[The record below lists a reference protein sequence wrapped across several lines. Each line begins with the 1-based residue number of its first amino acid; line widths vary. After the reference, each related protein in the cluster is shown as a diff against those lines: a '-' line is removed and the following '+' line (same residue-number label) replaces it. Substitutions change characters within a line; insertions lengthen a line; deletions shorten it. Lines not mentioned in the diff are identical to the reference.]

1 LNCEWFFSIASW
13 EKIKPGDDDTRMQ
26 LKENQSKNDKD
37 EQPNGGSV
45 SSDEHWQGPRYYQA
59 GHDVLASYVHGW
71 TICVAK
77 VIEIKKIIKVNMKS
91 VLIKYC
97 LPDPGRTETIRRG
110 QMAEFGMV

>member
-1 LNCEWFFSIASW
+1 
-13 EKIKPGDDDTRMQ
+13 MQ

-45 SSDEHWQGPRYYQA
+45 STDEHYWQGPRYYQ
-59 GHDVLASYVHGW
+59 GHDMLASYVHGW
-71 TICVAK
+71 RICVAK

-97 LPDPGRTETIRRG
+97 LPDPSRTETIRRG
-110 QMAEFGMV
+110 RMAEFGMV